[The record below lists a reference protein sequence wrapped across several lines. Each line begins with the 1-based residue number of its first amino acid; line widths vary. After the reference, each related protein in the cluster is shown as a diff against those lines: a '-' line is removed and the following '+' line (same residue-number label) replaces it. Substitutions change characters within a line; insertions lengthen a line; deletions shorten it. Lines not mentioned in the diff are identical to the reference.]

1 MKNPN
6 PINLQTSE
14 EIRKAGWQGETRDS
28 DGHLCRTHVPFD
40 TDEEILWFVREALEF
55 GETVTI
61 WPLSPSD
68 AGHPVGANLH
78 E

>member
-14 EIRKAGWQGETRDS
+14 EVRQAGWQAETRDA
-28 DGHLCRTHVPFD
+28 DGHLCRCHAPFD
-40 TDEEILWFVREALEF
+40 NDKDIVWFVREALEY

-61 WPLSPSD
+61 WP
-68 AGHPVGANLH
+68 AKGGAA
-78 E
+78 